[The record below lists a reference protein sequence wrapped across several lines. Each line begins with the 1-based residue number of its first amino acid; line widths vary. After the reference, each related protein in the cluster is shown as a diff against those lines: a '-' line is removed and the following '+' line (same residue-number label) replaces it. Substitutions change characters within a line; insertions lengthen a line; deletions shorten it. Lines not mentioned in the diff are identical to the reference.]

1 MPILSEQQATH
12 RRLRLALIMV
22 LGFFA
27 LGYAGILLSRQGHA
41 ISAIWP
47 ATAFALCLVLRNARG
62 RADIIWMLAAMFP
75 AGLLANGLGH
85 SSLDLN
91 ISYSLIN
98 ILAVWLSLLATN
110 RLGWRYPQMDAMAR
124 YVFWVGAVPL
134 LLSGI
139 AAAAV
144 TALFGGGDPVGNGLN
159 WVLADTLGFLALF
172 PFGMAVSWRKLSKL
186 RLQQR
191 LGEAAAVT
199 AFVCASLVLVFRLG
213 AYSLQFLVLLSI
225 FVATVRFRLMGAGFT
240 VLLTATAAIFTP
252 DAFAPFQGVTRMQML
267 QLFLA
272 VASITSVR
280 CAIIL
285 NARDVTTAVL
295 ERRRRRAVRASR
307 FKSQLLA
314 HVSHEVRTPLLAVI
328 GFSGMLE
335 TGALSAERAPEFA
348 SIIVHNGELLQRL
361 HDDLLDL
368 SRAEAG
374 ALSITP
380 ERVRVAETVFACVG
394 GIRLDTALGGKH
406 VVVDPIADELAV
418 DADPLRLAQI
428 INNLIAN
435 AYKYGDNFS
444 PIRVT
449 AAATADG
456 FGRIEIINAGPGIP
470 PEEQSSIFRPF
481 RRAQNVGRSV
491 PGAGLG
497 LSIAKLLVEM
507 QGGRIDFE
515 SAPGR
520 TTRFWVD
527 LPLSAKRAA

>member
-1 MPILSEQQATH
+1 MS
-12 RRLRLALIMV
+12 
-22 LGFFA
+22 G
-27 LGYAGILLSRQGHA
+27 LSRQPALRHPWRPLWLAA
-41 ISAIWP
+41 IAGMGFFLLGWGGILIWGSHVHSPSPVWP
-47 ATAFALCLVLRNARG
+47 ATAFGLCLMLRLSRS
-62 RADIIWMLAAMFP
+62 RADDSAMLAAMLLGGILANILGGADWTTTFGFSVINVLDMLAGLIAIRRLEFRRITTWP
-75 AGLLANGLGH
+75 TAGRFAAAAAISPALFGAIFAGLLMALEGRNGPLAAVQWFLANFLGVC
-85 SSLDLN
+85 
-91 ISYSLIN
+91 
-98 ILAVWLSLLATN
+98 ILFPLGMTLSLRQIAKLKLDRRRGEA
-110 RLGWRYPQMDAMAR
+110 LM
-124 YVFWVGAVPL
+124 VFGFV
-134 LLSGI
+134 
-139 AAAAV
+139 AASS
-144 TALFGGGDPVGNGLN
+144 
-159 WVLADTLGFLALF
+159 VLAFHFSDY
-172 PFGMAVSWRKLSKL
+172 P
-186 RLQQR
+186 
-191 LGEAAAVT
+191 
-199 AFVCASLVLVFRLG
+199 
-213 AYSLQFLVLLSI
+213 LQFLVLAAI
-225 FVATVRFRLMGAGFT
+225 GMAGVRFRLMGAG
-240 VLLTATAAIFTP
+240 VALAVAGV
-252 DAFAPFQGVTRMQML
+252 FALAGAGDYRENLMAVEML

-272 VASITSVR
+272 VGSIVSVR
-280 CAIIL
+280 AALLMNERDMHVAII
-285 NARDVTTAVL
+285 

-314 HVSHEVRTPLLAVI
+314 HVSHEVRTPLSAVI

-374 ALSITP
+374 ALSINP

-394 GIRLDTALGGKH
+394 GIRLDTALGGKNL
-406 VVVDPIADELAV
+406 VIDPIAEELAV
-418 DADPLRLAQI
+418 EADPVRLAQI

-444 PIRVT
+444 PIRVS

-456 FGRIEIINAGPGIP
+456 YGRIEIVNAGPGIP
-470 PEEQSSIFRPF
+470 PEERENIFRPF
-481 RRAQNVGRSV
+481 SRAQNVGRSV

-527 LPLSAKRAA
+527 LPLAA